1 MSVSL
6 KPRASLGSKAGFFWS
21 VPNMHESDDPC
32 GKEAGDK
39 RLQVSDSLSET
50 NPTAPNRAQDT
61 GSICAL
67 IAPRG
72 WAGVELEVISAV
84 GHRDCPVGVDDV
96 GPVVSQTLN
105 GRVGTTR
112 PPRDA
117 GR

>member
-1 MSVSL
+1 
-6 KPRASLGSKAGFFWS
+6 
-21 VPNMHESDDPC
+21 MHESDDPC

-61 GSICAL
+61 GSICDL

-84 GHRDCPVGVDDV
+84 DHGDCALGVDDV
-96 GPVVSQTLN
+96 GPMVSQTLD
-105 GRVGTTR
+105 GRVGPTL
-112 PPRDA
+112 PPGDS
-117 GR
+117 GRRNEGSSSGSGRKYLS